1 MSGGSDLVNRRPGW
15 LGTVWRRS
23 AAVGAVLVALQS
35 LVLPSPGGAQ
45 ERDTLPRTVQGGIY
59 TRPFIGAL
67 GRTAVGGYVEGNTN
81 YVQEDG
87 ISEGFTM
94 ELRRFNIF
102 LFSAIG
108 SRIRFI
114 SELEFEHGTREIALE
129 TALIDFTVNPSFV
142 VRAGIILP
150 PLGAFNVNHDSP
162 RWNFVDRP
170 LVSTQII
177 PATLSE
183 PGFGVHGRLVPRGF
197 SITYD
202 AYLTSG
208 LGDGVILNAEGR
220 TSLAAGKG
228 EDRFA
233 EDNNG
238 SPAFSGRLA
247 AQQRRWGE
255 VGVSWYRG
263 AYNRYRVEGEEVDEA
278 RHVTLVALD
287 LATELGPLS
296 LRGEMAHASIDVPDD
311 LRDLFARRQFGWH
324 LDASLPVWRPRLR
337 GLPEAVVNADVRLE
351 QVDLN
356 RGRFAS
362 TGGSIGD
369 ETRSLIVGASFQ
381 PVSGT
386 LVKLNYRRSRA
397 SDLLDNRPMAQLG
410 AFQVGFA
417 TYF

>member
-1 MSGGSDLVNRRPGW
+1 MTRADWMRAVVKVRTVSPRLAATLVT
-15 LGTVWRRS
+15 L
-23 AAVGAVLVALQS
+23 AALVTLVAL
-35 LVLPSPGGAQ
+35 PAATHAQ

-59 TRPFIGAL
+59 TRPFIGSL

-87 ISEGFTM
+87 ITDGFTM

-102 LFSAIG
+102 LFSSIG

-129 TALIDFTVNPSFV
+129 TALIDFAVNPSFV
-142 VRAGIILP
+142 LRAGIILP

-202 AYLTSG
+202 AYLSNG
-208 LGDGVILNAEGR
+208 LGDGVILNQEGR

-228 EDRFA
+228 EERFA

-247 AQQRRWGE
+247 VQQRRWGE
-255 VGVSWYRG
+255 LGVSWYRG
-263 AYNRYRVEGEEVDEA
+263 AYNSYRVEGETVDEA
-278 RHVTLVALD
+278 RHVQLVALD
-287 LATELGPLS
+287 LSTEVGALE

-311 LRDLFARRQFGWH
+311 LRDLLARRQVGWH

-337 GLPEAVVNADVRLE
+337 GLPEAVVHADVRLE

-362 TGGSIGD
+362 TGGTIGD
-369 ETRSLIVGASFQ
+369 ETQSVIVGASFR

-386 LVKLNYRRSRA
+386 VVKVNYRRSRS
-397 SDLLDNRPMAQLG
+397 SDLLDNRPMARLG

>member
-1 MSGGSDLVNRRPGW
+1 MNVSRPRAHRMA
-15 LGTVWRRS
+15 LLPALPCALTLLLLLARP
-23 AAVGAVLVALQS
+23 AA
-35 LVLPSPGGAQ
+35 AQ

-59 TRPFIGAL
+59 TRPFIGSL

-87 ISEGFTM
+87 VSDGFSM

-129 TALIDFTVNPSFV
+129 TALIDFAVNPSFV
-142 VRAGIILP
+142 LRAGIILP

-177 PATLSE
+177 PATQAE

-202 AYLTSG
+202 AYLSNG
-208 LGDGVILNAEGR
+208 LGDGVILNDEGR

-228 EDRFA
+228 EERFA

-238 SPAFSGRLA
+238 SPAFSGRVAL
-247 AQQRRWGE
+247 QQRRWGE

-263 AYNRYRVEGEEVDEA
+263 AYNSYRVEGETVDEA
-278 RHVTLVALD
+278 RHVGLVALD
-287 LATELGPLS
+287 LSTELGPLE
-296 LRGEMAHASIDVPDD
+296 LRGELAHAAIDVPDD
-311 LRDLFARRQFGWH
+311 LRDLMARRQLGWH

-337 GLPEAVVNADVRLE
+337 GLPEAVVNADIRLE

-362 TGGSIGD
+362 TGASIGD
-369 ETRSLIVGASFQ
+369 ETRSIVLGASFR

-386 LVKLNYRRSRA
+386 VVKLNYRRSRS
-397 SDLLDNRPMAQLG
+397 SDLLDNRPRARLG
-410 AFQVGFA
+410 AFQAGFA